1 MISKPLMSADEFHA
15 LCYQLTRVATDVE
28 QVLADLLPF
37 VSQVASDREDM
48 GSGRGKIADF
58 IRSSMPS
65 AQREGR
71 TQVLVLGAAHHV
83 VENGGMRGKPLAP
96 VTLYEY
102 FRLTLKR
109 VQCRLL
115 AKDPE
120 AFESDDFWELYRD
133 VIEDSEIPASQ
144 RKKVAAMLEVFHRF
158 LVIVGCEPLRRS
170 LTTGGYIAPPAA
182 ATVWPEE
189 LEKAV
194 QEVHCAAVHP
204 RVQAQCELALRL
216 AYHVPLRSY
225 EVWCIRVGDI
235 TGHEMVTLDIYPRR
249 RDGARKTTAT
259 RRQVDIR
266 DRALAGML
274 LDAKK
279 LRRDEGALDEDVLL
293 GDPGKPDGR
302 FEEALSTRLMN
313 WVLKRGTGVADAGF
327 HDLRH
332 GAISRAAIPVL
343 QGARFAA

>member
-1 MISKPLMSADEFHA
+1 MSKPLMSADEFHA
-15 LCYQLTRVATDVE
+15 LCYQSTRVATDAE

-37 VSQVASDREDM
+37 VSDVAGDRKDK
-48 GSGRGKIADF
+48 GAGRSKIADY
-58 IRSSMPS
+58 IRASMPS

-83 VENGGMRGKPLAP
+83 VENGGMRGEPLAP

-109 VQCRLL
+109 VQRRLL
-115 AKDPE
+115 AQDPE
-120 AFESDDFWELYRD
+120 AFDPEGFWALYRD
-133 VIEDSEIPASQ
+133 VIEDSEIPSSD

-204 RVQAQCELALRL
+204 RVKAQCELALRL
-216 AYHVPLRSY
+216 AYQVPLRSY
-225 EVWCIRVGDI
+225 EVWCIRLGDI
-235 TGHEMVTLDIYPRR
+235 TGQELVTLDIYPRR
-249 RDGARKTTAT
+249 RDGVRKTTAT

-266 DRALAGML
+266 DRVLAGML
-274 LDAKK
+274 LDAQK

-313 WVLKRGTGVADAGF
+313 WALKRGTGVADAGF

-343 QGARFAA
+343 LGGRFAA

>member
-1 MISKPLMSADEFHA
+1 MTSKPLMSADEFHA
-15 LCYQLTRVATDVE
+15 LCYQSTRASTDAE
-28 QVLADLLPF
+28 QALADLLPY
-37 VSQVASDREDM
+37 VSQIASDRQDK
-48 GSGRGKIADF
+48 GTGRSKIADY
-58 IRSSMPS
+58 IRASMPL

-83 VENGGMRGKPLAP
+83 VENGGMRGDPLAP

-109 VQCRLL
+109 VQRLLL

-120 AFESDDFWELYRD
+120 AFDSDQFWGLYRD
-133 VIEDSEIPASQ
+133 VIQDPEVPTSQ

-189 LEKAV
+189 LKKV
-194 QEVHCAAVHP
+194 LHEVKGAAVHP
-204 RVQAQCELALRL
+204 RVKAQCDLALRL
-216 AYHVPLRSY
+216 AYHVPLRCY

-235 TGHEMVTLDIYPRR
+235 TGQEMVTLDIYPRR
-249 RDGARKTTAT
+249 RDGVRKTSAT
-259 RRQVDIR
+259 RRQVDIA
-266 DRALAGML
+266 DPVLAAML
-274 LDAKK
+274 LDAQR
-279 LRRDEGALDEDVLL
+279 LRRAEGALDEDVLL

-302 FEEALSTRLMN
+302 YEEALSTRLMN
-313 WVLKRGTGVADAGF
+313 WALKRGTGDADAGF

-332 GAISRAAIPVL
+332 GGISRAAIPVL
-343 QGARFAA
+343 QGGRFAA